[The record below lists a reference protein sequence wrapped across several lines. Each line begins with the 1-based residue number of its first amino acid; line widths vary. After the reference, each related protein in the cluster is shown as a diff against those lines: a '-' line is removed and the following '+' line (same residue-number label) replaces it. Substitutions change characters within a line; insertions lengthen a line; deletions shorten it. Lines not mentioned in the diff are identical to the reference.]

1 MIKKYI
7 FLFIAF
13 TALISNAQV
22 GIGTTN
28 PDNSAAL
35 DVFSTNSGIL
45 IPRMT
50 QAQKLAIAS
59 PATGLLVY
67 QTDNSTGFWYYNGVS
82 WQPFSSGTGWNLLG
96 NTGTNPATNKL
107 GTIDNQSLV
116 LKANTIENTRLL
128 TNGNIGIGTNNP
140 TNKLHLVSNP
150 IFNYAQNFESL
161 TSATNISNSS
171 SNDPYCI
178 NNNTSCVAADGW
190 RIETY
195 SNGTCTN
202 CSGKRAIIEYGSST
216 CVQDATL
223 VVKLGSINLN
233 SVDISFDYQYDD
245 YDTSDQFVVTLYNE
259 TTSSIVATLINLTS
273 ADANLNFSGTYAVI
287 AGNSYSLRFKYTGT
301 YAAGATVDNIVVS
314 GGTAVFTLQD
324 GNQAIGKVLVSDA
337 NGNGIWT
344 NTSDLGA
351 TDDDWRFASG
361 STTNDPIYRTGFIQ
375 VGNSNTPYELIEVE
389 EPTGSGQDTQFGI
402 GNNEYFQDVQSEQ
415 SISHHVVPIVNNTIS
430 LGSATLRWTE
440 IFATNGTINTSDK
453 RDKENIKPLLYGTK
467 ELMKLNPVSYQWKNE
482 IYGKTVVSEKDKLR
496 KIGFLAQDVLKT
508 IPEVVETHEWK
519 EINGNYKKVA
529 LPRLGVSY
537 AEILPLVVKTIQEQ
551 ETIISS
557 IEKTQKEI
565 DSLLID
571 LNKK

>member
-1 MIKKYI
+1 MNKIYL
-7 FLFIAF
+7 FLFIALVSA
-13 TALISNAQV
+13 TTNAQV
-22 GIGTTN
+22 GIGTNT
-28 PDNSAAL
+28 PSDSAAL
-35 DVFSTNSGIL
+35 DVFSTNSGLL

-128 TNGNIGIGTNNP
+128 TNGNIGIGTPTP

-150 IFNYAQNFESL
+150 IYNYAQNFESL
-161 TSATNISNSS
+161 TAATNVTNVTT
-171 SNDPYCI
+171 NNPYCI

-195 SNGTCTN
+195 SYSNCTN
-202 CSGKRAIIEYGSST
+202 CSGNRAIIDYGASG
-216 CVQDATL
+216 CAQDATL
-223 VVKLGSINLN
+223 VVKLGAINL
-233 SVDISFDYQYDD
+233 SSIDISFDYEYDD
-245 YDTSDQFVVTLYNE
+245 YNATDQFVVTLYNE
-259 TTSSIVATLINLTS
+259 TTSSVAATLVNLTS
-273 ADANLNFSGTYAVI
+273 TDANISFNGTYAI
-287 AGNSYSLRFKYTGT
+287 TSGNTYSLRFRYVGT
-301 YAAGATVDNIVVS
+301 YAAGATVDNIVIA
-314 GGTAVFTLQD
+314 GGISAFTLQD
-324 GNQAIGKVLVSDA
+324 GNQAAGRVLASDA
-337 NGNGIWT
+337 NGNGVWT
-344 NTSDLGA
+344 NPSALGT

-467 ELMKLNPVSYQWKNE
+467 ELMKLNPISYQWKNE
-482 IYGKTVVSEKDKLR
+482 QYGKTIVSEKDKLH
-496 KIGFLAQDVLKT
+496 KIGFIAQEVLKVL
-508 IPEVVETHEWK
+508 PEVVETHEWK
-519 EINGNYKKVA
+519 EINGNYIKV
-529 LPRLGVSY
+529 PMNRLGVCY
-537 AEILPLVVKTIQEQ
+537 AEILPLVVKTTQEQ

-557 IEKTQKEI
+557 IEKSQKEI
-565 DSLLID
+565 ESILND